1 MIIWLASY
9 PKSGNTW
16 LRALLSSYLYS
27 DGKFNFDLLNK
38 IDSFPSE
45 RFFKNYPDKFENPDD
60 TTKYWL
66 KEQKKMNQS
75 NNITFLKTH
84 NALCKINGNKFT
96 NNENTLGAIYIIRD
110 PRNVITSLA
119 HHYQISKKDAL
130 NFMLDEKRG
139 IVSKVDK
146 RYIGFQALFS
156 WILNQKSWVENKNFP
171 VLTVKYEDLQS
182 ETFKTFKKVLDF
194 INKLTNSKKIIDR
207 EKAKKSIK
215 NCDFENLKRLEQEK
229 GFAEAITKKESNEK
243 LKRLEQEKG
252 FAEAITKKGSN
263 EKLKFFNLGINNNY
277 KNLLDPILLTKMN
290 DLFQAELV
298 KYNYE

>member
-27 DGKFNFDLLNK
+27 KDGKFNFNLLNK

-45 RFFKNYPDKFENPDD
+45 RFFKNYPDKFEKPED
-60 TTKYWL
+60 TAKYWI
-66 KEQKKMNQS
+66 KEQEKINQFKK
-75 NNITFLKTH
+75 ITFFKTH
-84 NALCKINGNKFT
+84 NALCKIEGNRFT
-96 NNENTLGAIYIIRD
+96 NRENTLGAIYIIRD
-110 PRNVITSLA
+110 PRNLITSLA
-119 HHYQISKKDAL
+119 HHYQISKEDAL

-139 IVSKVDK
+139 IVSKVDN
-146 RYIGFQALFS
+146 RYIGFQPLFS
-156 WILNQKSWVENKNFP
+156 WVLNQKSWVENKNFP
-171 VLTVKYEDLQS
+171 VLTIKYEDLQS
-182 ETFKTFKKVLDF
+182 ETFTTFKKVLDF
-194 INKLTNSKKIIDR
+194 INKLTNSKNSVDR

-215 NCDFENLKRLEQEK
+215 NCDFENLKK
-229 GFAEAITKKESNEK
+229 
-243 LKRLEQEKG
+243 LEQEKG

-263 EKLKFFNLGINNNY
+263 EKLTFFNLGKNNNY

-290 DLFQAELV
+290 DLFQNELV

>member
-45 RFFKNYPDKFENPDD
+45 RFFKNYPDKFENPED

-66 KEQKKMNQS
+66 KEQEKMNQS

-84 NALCKINGNKFT
+84 NALCKINGNRFT
-96 NNENTLGAIYIIRD
+96 NSENTLGAIYIIRD

-119 HHYQISKKDAL
+119 HHYQISKEDAL
-130 NFMLDEKRG
+130 DFMMDEKRG
-139 IVSKVDK
+139 IVSKVDN
-146 RYIGFQALFS
+146 RYIGFQPLFS
-156 WILNQKSWVENKNFP
+156 WILNQKSWVENRNFP
-171 VLTVKYEDLQS
+171 VLTVRYEDLQS
-182 ETFKTFKKVLDF
+182 ETFNTFKKVLDF

-229 GFAEAITKKESNEK
+229 GFAEAITKK
-243 LKRLEQEKG
+243 
-252 FAEAITKKGSN
+252 GSN

-277 KNLLDPILLTKMN
+277 KNLLDPTLLTKMN
-290 DLFQAELV
+290 DIFQAELV

>member
-66 KEQKKMNQS
+66 KEQEKMNQS

-119 HHYQISKKDAL
+119 HHYQISKIDAL

-229 GFAEAITKKESNEK
+229 GFAEAITKK
-243 LKRLEQEKG
+243 
-252 FAEAITKKGSN
+252 GSD

>member
-45 RFFKNYPDKFENPDD
+45 RFFKNYPDKFENPED

-66 KEQKKMNQS
+66 KEQEKMNQS

-84 NALCKINGNKFT
+84 NALCKINGNRFT
-96 NNENTLGAIYIIRD
+96 NSENTLGAIYIIRD

-119 HHYQISKKDAL
+119 HHYQISKEDAL
-130 NFMLDEKRG
+130 DFMMDEKRG
-139 IVSKVDK
+139 IVSKVDN

-171 VLTVKYEDLQS
+171 VLTVRYEDLQS
-182 ETFKTFKKVLDF
+182 ETFNTFKKVLDF

-229 GFAEAITKKESNEK
+229 GFAEAITKK
-243 LKRLEQEKG
+243 
-252 FAEAITKKGSN
+252 GSN

-277 KNLLDPILLTKMN
+277 KNLLDPTLLTKMN